1 MRTKKWMTIFMVC
14 GSLIIMSQG
23 CKILKKNDC
32 GCPTMN
38 KKRMH

>member
-1 MRTKKWMTIFMVC
+1 MKSIKWIVVIFLC
-14 GSLIIMSQG
+14 GSLAMTMEG
-23 CKILKKNDC
+23 CKVFKKNDC

>member
-1 MRTKKWMTIFMVC
+1 MKSIKWIVVIFLC
-14 GSLIIMSQG
+14 GCLMMEG
-23 CKILKKNDC
+23 CKVFKKNDC

>member
-1 MRTKKWMTIFMVC
+1 MKSIKWIVVIFLC
-14 GSLIIMSQG
+14 GSLAMEG
-23 CKILKKNDC
+23 CKVFKKNDC

>member
-1 MRTKKWMTIFMVC
+1 MKFNKWLAIFLLCATV
-14 GSLIIMSQG
+14 SIIGQS
-23 CKILKKNDC
+23 CKVFKKNDC

>member
-1 MRTKKWMTIFMVC
+1 MKQFKWLLIFFLC
-14 GSLIIMSQG
+14 GSLVMQG
-23 CKILKKNDC
+23 CNVFKKNDC